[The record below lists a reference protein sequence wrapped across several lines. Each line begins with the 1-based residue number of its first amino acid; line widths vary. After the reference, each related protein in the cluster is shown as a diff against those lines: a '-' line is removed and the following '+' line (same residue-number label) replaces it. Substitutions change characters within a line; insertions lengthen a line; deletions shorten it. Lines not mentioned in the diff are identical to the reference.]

1 MKRLT
6 LLRHAQAETALAGQ
20 SDFERTLTRRGTQNA
35 AEMARR
41 LKQLKLH
48 VDYLLSSP
56 APRALSTAEIF
67 ARALKVAST
76 QFESDE
82 RLYTAD
88 AKDLLA
94 IAREIDASHQHP
106 LIAAHNP
113 GITEFADKL
122 SSERRIDA
130 MPTCAFVTL
139 RFNIKNWEELAW
151 HSGVDVE
158 LDYPDRTP

>member
-6 LLRHAQAETALAGQ
+6 LLRHAQAESALAGQ

-35 AEMARR
+35 SEMARR

-48 VDYLLSSP
+48 VDYFLSSP
-56 APRALSTAEIF
+56 APRALATAEIF
-67 ARALKVAST
+67 ARTLKIAGK
-76 QFESDE
+76 QFETDD

-88 AKDLLA
+88 AKDFLA
-94 IAREIDASHQHP
+94 IAREIAASHQHP
-106 LIAAHNP
+106 LIASHNP

-139 RFNIKNWEELAW
+139 RFDIENWTELAW
-151 HSGVDVE
+151 HSAVDVE
-158 LDYPDRTP
+158 LDYPDRVA